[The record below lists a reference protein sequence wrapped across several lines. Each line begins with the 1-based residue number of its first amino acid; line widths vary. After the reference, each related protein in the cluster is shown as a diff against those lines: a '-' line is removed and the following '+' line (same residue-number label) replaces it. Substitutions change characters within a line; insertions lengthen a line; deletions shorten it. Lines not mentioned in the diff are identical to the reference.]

1 MNSENNIT
9 YKIGQRYLFNVKTHQ
24 LTDKEDNTITEL
36 GLNESR
42 LLAVLIS
49 SNGEVVTREQIL
61 EEVWNQRGLVVDET
75 SVNQTVSLL
84 RKFLGDNVKDQK
96 IIKTVTKMG
105 YKLTAGIKI
114 ESVEVERTSTSIIKK
129 VSQRAIIFGL
139 YIALF
144 ITFFSLYVFGGI
156 NQGEGE
162 RFNEQLTEYGKI
174 RVDGIEIL
182 KYKNNNI
189 DDELSTIIKKCI
201 LTNIDENFGEITSV
215 IVSAKRRYSFT
226 ILFIV
231 ENDVDFSLLVK
242 VNKGLPLEE
251 NLCQVI

>member
-49 SNGEVVTREQIL
+49 SNGEVVSREQIL

-129 VSQRAIIFGL
+129 ENQRAIIFGL
-139 YIALF
+139 YVALF

-156 NQGEGE
+156 NQRE

-189 DDELSTIIKKCI
+189 DDELSIIIKKCI
-201 LTNIDENFGEITSV
+201 LSNLDQNQGEITSV

-242 VNKGLPLEE
+242 MNKGIPLED

>member
-1 MNSENNIT
+1 MNSENNII

-42 LLAVLIS
+42 LLAVFIS

-105 YKLTAGIKI
+105 YKLTAGINV
-114 ESVEVERTSTSIIKK
+114 ESVEIERKSTSNLKK
-129 VSQRAIIFGL
+129 ISQRVFVFGL
-139 YIALF
+139 YITVFFA
-144 ITFFSLYVFGGI
+144 FFSLYVFGGI
-156 NQGEGE
+156 NQGKS
-162 RFNEQLTEYGKI
+162 FNEQLTDYNKI

-189 DDELSTIIKKCI
+189 DDELSIIIKKCI

-226 ILFIV
+226 ILFII
-231 ENDVDFSLLVK
+231 ENNVDFSLLVK
-242 VNKGLPLEE
+242 VNNWLPMED

>member
-1 MNSENNIT
+1 MNSENDIT

-24 LTDKEDNTITEL
+24 LTDKEDNSITDL

-105 YKLTAGIKI
+105 YKLTAGIKV
-114 ESVEVERTSTSIIKK
+114 ESVDVERESSSFFKSVNQIP
-129 VSQRAIIFGL
+129 IIFGL
-139 YIALF
+139 YAALF
-144 ITFFSLYVFGGI
+144 SLLVSLSVYGGI
-156 NQGEGE
+156 KQGEG
-162 RFNEQLTEYGKI
+162 FNKQLTDYNKVVI
-174 RVDGIEIL
+174 DGIEIL
-182 KYKNNNI
+182 KYKNNKI
-189 DDELSTIIKKCI
+189 DNELSTLIEKCI
-201 LTNIDENFGEITSV
+201 LINVDENLAEITSV
-215 IVSAKRRYSFT
+215 IVSAKKKYSFT
-226 ILFIV
+226 ILFMLD
-231 ENDVDFSLLVK
+231 NGVDFSLAVK
-242 VNKGLPLEE
+242 INKGIPLGE